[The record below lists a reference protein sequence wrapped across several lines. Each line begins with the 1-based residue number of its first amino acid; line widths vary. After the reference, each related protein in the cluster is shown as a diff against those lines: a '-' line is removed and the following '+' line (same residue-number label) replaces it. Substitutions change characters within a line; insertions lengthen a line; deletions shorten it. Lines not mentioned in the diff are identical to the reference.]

1 MIGREPGTEGEAAA
15 LRIEMVGISKNFPGV
30 RALESVDFRLH
41 AGEVHA
47 LLGENGAGKSTLIK
61 IMAGALRQDSGEI
74 RIDGRPVD
82 LDSPAAARARGV
94 STVYQ
99 EVNLV
104 PTLSVTKNLTL
115 ERQPRRFGLI
125 SWREADRRARQ
136 RLARLNIDID
146 VARPLGSYSI
156 AIQQLVAIA
165 RALEDDTQLLVL
177 DEPTASLDAREV
189 ALLFQIMRDL
199 KRQGIAIVFITH
211 FIDQVYA
218 IADRISVLRNGRLVG
233 TAPTTELPRLEL
245 ISLMLGRELELAD
258 STRASTM
265 AATPAGEPLLRV
277 EGLGRRRYMEPFD
290 LTLRAGEVVGLAGLL
305 GSGRTETAKLVFGA
319 VRSDA
324 GRVRMDGKPI
334 AGRSPRQSVRL
345 GLGFCPED
353 RKAEGIIPDL
363 TVRENIALALQTKRG
378 WLRRLPLDE
387 QNRLASEM
395 IDALAI
401 ATSDAEKPVGQL
413 SGGNQQKVILAR
425 WLASKP
431 RLLILDEPT
440 RGIDVGAHAEIVALI
455 RRLCKEGMALL
466 VASSE
471 LEEIVAFSHR
481 VAVLRDR
488 HQVSELAGDEIT
500 RENIVRTIAGG

>member
-1 MIGREPGTEGEAAA
+1 VVPRV
-15 LRIEMVGISKNFPGV
+15 EMVGISKSFPGV
-30 RALESVDFRLH
+30 RALESVDFCLN
-41 AGEVHA
+41 AGEIHA

-61 IMAGALRQDSGEI
+61 IMTGALRQDSGEI
-74 RIDGRPVD
+74 RIDGDPVSF
-82 LDSPAAARARGV
+82 DSPAAARALGV
-94 STVYQ
+94 SSVYQ

-104 PTLSVTKNLTL
+104 ATLSVTKNLTL

-125 SWREADRRARQ
+125 SWRDAHKRARQ

-146 VARPLGSYSI
+146 VERPLGSYSV

-165 RALEDDTQLLVL
+165 RALEEDTRLLVL

-199 KRQGIAIVFITH
+199 KGQGIAIVFITH

-218 IADRISVLRNGRLVG
+218 IADRLSVLRNGQLVG
-233 TAPTTELPRLEL
+233 TAPRAELPRLEL
-245 ISLMLGRELELAD
+245 ISLMLGRELAAAD
-258 STRASTM
+258 SARAS
-265 AATPAGEPLLRV
+265 ATAPAAGEPLFAV
-277 EGLGRRRYMEPFD
+277 EGLGRRQYMEAFD

-319 VRSDA
+319 VRSDT
-324 GRVRMDGKPI
+324 GRVRLDGRPVT
-334 AGRSPRQSVRL
+334 GRSPCQSVRL
-345 GLGFCPED
+345 GIGFCPEN

-363 TVRENIALALQTKRG
+363 TVRENIVLALQSKRG
-378 WLRRLPLDE
+378 WLRRLPRDE
-387 QNRLASEM
+387 QNRMASEM
-395 IDALAI
+395 IGALGI

-488 HQVSELAGDEIT
+488 RNVGEIAGDDIT